1 MRRVLALVLAGS
13 LGATSATAEPGT
25 DALGWLNKMTT
36 AARRLSYTGT
46 FTFHSGDNAETFRI
60 THVVD
65 GSGEHERLEVLDGSP
80 REVVRNNDEV
90 KCFLPDEKI
99 ILIESRG
106 QQQSFPALLP
116 PSSTNLGEHYILRK
130 GEIARIAG
138 YESQQIV
145 LESRD
150 SLRYGHALWG
160 ELNTGLILK
169 ARTMNERNEIIE
181 QYAFNQ
187 LQIGGTIDKGSL
199 KPKFGRE
206 GEAWRVH
213 NPQTAQSR
221 SAGGEWQF
229 RAQLPG
235 FRKVAGMKRAL
246 AGQGGMEIAH
256 FVFSDGLASISVFIE
271 PLTEQGVETSTY
283 SVGAINV
290 YKRTQGQHLLT
301 VLGEVPVRTLKQ
313 LGDGIVQ
320 KRK

>member
-1 MRRVLALVLAGS
+1 MRRFLALVLAGG
-13 LGATSATAEPGT
+13 LGATTAYAESGS
-25 DALGWLNKMTT
+25 DALGWLNRMTT
-36 AARRLSYTGT
+36 AAKRLSYAGT
-46 FTFHSGDNAETFRI
+46 FTFQSGGKSETFRI
-60 THVVD
+60 THIVD

-80 REVVRNNDEV
+80 REVVRNNEEV
-90 KCFLPDEKI
+90 KCFLPDEKV
-99 ILIESRG
+99 ILVESRG

-116 PSSTNLGEHYILRK
+116 SSSANLGEHYILRK
-130 GEIARIAG
+130 GEISRVAG

-145 LESRD
+145 LEPRD

-169 ARTMNERNEIIE
+169 ARTMDERNEIIE

-187 LQIGGTIDKGSL
+187 LQIGGVIDKNAL
-199 KPKFGRE
+199 KSRFGME

-213 NPQTAQSR
+213 SPQAAQSR

-229 RAQLPG
+229 RVQLPG

-246 AGQGGMEIAH
+246 AGQSGMEISH

-271 PLTEQGVETSTY
+271 PLAEQKVETAIY

-290 YKRTQGQHLLT
+290 YKRAQGQHLLT
-301 VLGEVPVRTLKQ
+301 VLGEVPVGTLKQ
-313 LGDGIVQ
+313 LGDGIAQ

>member
-1 MRRVLALVLAGS
+1 MRPLLALVLAGS
-13 LGATSATAEPGT
+13 LGATAASAEPGT

-46 FTFHSGDNAETFRI
+46 FTFQSGGNSETFRI

-80 REVVRNNDEV
+80 REVVRNNEEV
-90 KCFLPDEKI
+90 KCFLPDEKV

-116 PSSTNLGEHYILRK
+116 SSSANLGEHYILRK
-130 GEIARIAG
+130 GEIARVAG

-145 LESRD
+145 LEPRD

-160 ELNTGLILK
+160 ELNSGLILK

-187 LQIGGTIDKGSL
+187 LQIGGAIDRNAL

-221 SAGGEWQF
+221 PAGGEWQF

-235 FRKVAGMKRAL
+235 FRKVAGMKRVM
-246 AGQGGMEIAH
+246 AGQNGTEISH

-271 PLTEQGVETSTY
+271 PLSDQKIEASTY

-290 YKRTQGQHLLT
+290 YKRGQGQHLLT
-301 VLGEVPVRTLKQ
+301 VLGEVPVGTLKQ
-313 LGDGIVQ
+313 LGDGIAQ